1 MYMGHKP
8 SGKVGRVRTTIT
20 LDPDVARMLET
31 LQRERGVGLSEAVN
45 DIVRTGAPGRATT
58 ARFVQRTSPIGIAGP
73 ACTGDIL
80 GMDDDVR
87 FPVAGAGL

>member
-1 MYMGHKP
+1 MHMGRKS

-20 LDPDVARMLET
+20 LDPDVARMLEA

-45 DIVRTGAPGRATT
+45 DIVRAGAPPRATA
-58 ARFVQRTSPIGIAGP
+58 ARFVQRTSPIGITGP

-87 FPVAGAGL
+87 FPAAGTG